1 MVIFYDKSDNEN
13 VQNEIEKVQYKACL
27 TITGAIYGT
36 TREKIDEELWLHLL
50 VERRWRS
57 KLIFFYKNSKWFS
70 VWLSLFV
77 FEFYFSRRQEDNP
90 LRSAKASKI
99 KLISTRTKL
108 FIKSFFPYWRAG
120 EMNFKVEGPW
130 NTEKYCRSPW
140 LAGKKSFWILDAL
153 ECLKQ

>member
-70 VWLSLFV
+70 VSIFIRIWILLLKKT
-77 FEFYFSRRQEDNP
+77 RRQSP
-90 LRSAKASKI
+90 KI
-99 KLISTRTKL
+99 C
-108 FIKSFFPYWRAG
+108 KS
-120 EMNFKVEGPW
+120 
-130 NTEKYCRSPW
+130 
-140 LAGKKSFWILDAL
+140 L
-153 ECLKQ
+153 